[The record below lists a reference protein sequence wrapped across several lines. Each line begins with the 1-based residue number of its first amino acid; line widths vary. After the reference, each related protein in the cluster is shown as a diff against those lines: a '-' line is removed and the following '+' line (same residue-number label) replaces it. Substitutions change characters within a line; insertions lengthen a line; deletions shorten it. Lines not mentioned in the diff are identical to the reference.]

1 MFLVKILI
9 GLFLTLVIIT
19 FYGLYFGGDS
29 KQTYLALHAEN
40 QLLIEHNI
48 ELSEQNNL
56 LELEIQS
63 KQQNDMHAEK
73 FAREQLNLIYKDE
86 DFLSFETKKPN
97 APQ

>member
-9 GLFLTLVIIT
+9 GLFLTLVTIT
-19 FYGLYFGGDS
+19 SYSLYFGGDS
-29 KQTYLALHAEN
+29 KQTYLDIHAEN
-40 QLLIEHNI
+40 QLLIESNAD
-48 ELSEQNNL
+48 LSKQNNL

>member
-1 MFLVKILI
+1 MSASKQNPKTRQSPSHS
-9 GLFLTLVIIT
+9 GLQQFPT
-19 FYGLYFGGDS
+19 GDS

>member
-1 MFLVKILI
+1 MFLAKILI
-9 GLFLTLVIIT
+9 GLFLTLVTIT
-19 FYGLYFGGDS
+19 FYSLYFGGDS
-29 KQTYLALHAEN
+29 NQTYLDIHAEN
-40 QLLIEHNI
+40 QLLIESNAD
-48 ELSEQNNL
+48 LSKQNNL